1 MKIIFCIP
9 GKNFSNNFLVSWT
22 KLVKYCDSN
31 NIEYELSNVDISIV
45 HLARYGCL
53 MIDPESQ
60 CGVCLNPFQK
70 EVDYDYIMWIDSDM
84 VFEPAHFEKLLK
96 AEKRVITGLAKIN
109 RTNEYACFKKDKN
122 ERITDEYIK
131 NNSGIIETSFTGMSF
146 MLIKY
151 GVYEE
156 MQFPYFSVPGESG
169 MLSETLS
176 FCHNLS
182 KANIP
187 IHAHLDVIIGHEKPM
202 II

>member
-9 GKNFSNNFLVSWT
+9 GKTFSNNFLVSWT
-22 KLVKYCDSN
+22 KLVKYCDNN

-131 NNSGIIETSFTGMSF
+131 NNLDFDQIIWEFGTNENPNWVHVSYVSEDANRRRCLQAYKENGKT
-146 MLIKY
+146 KY
-151 GVYEE
+151 
-156 MQFPYFSVPGESG
+156 
-169 MLSETLS
+169 
-176 FCHNLS
+176 
-182 KANIP
+182 K
-187 IHAHLDVIIGHEKPM
+187 II
-202 II
+202 